1 MKRIISIAL
10 TCLLL
15 LSSVQLVSFAANGN
29 STGNEPCITMSS
41 KTANPG
47 DSVEI
52 SVEIVNNP
60 GIALISFALDYD
72 KSAITSI
79 TKSAN
84 GELFEDI
91 NYGSKCLME
100 NDTNVTDDGLLVK
113 FTVELADNVDLGD
126 YSIGM
131 FGFKCYNYD
140 EEKVNVTLESCVIT
154 VVCPHTNKTQV
165 PAKVATCLENGNEEY
180 YTCNYFDCDAIL
192 DSNGVETTLEA
203 VTVAKLGH
211 SFTDYKSDG
220 NATCLEDGTKTAKCD
235 RCDVTDTID
244 DKGSALGHSFTNYVS
259 NNDATCTEDGTE
271 TAKCERCDAT
281 DKRTEEGSKKPHNYS
296 TEWSKDENG
305 HWHDCVDCSDKTET
319 IAHDFG
325 DIGDTCLVCEY
336 VREHVHRLTLVPAV
350 KATCTEDGNINYYTC
365 SGCEKLFED
374 RTGVVEIDNRD
385 EVVIT
390 APGHKYVDATCT
402 TPKTCSVCNATDGD
416 ALGHSFTNYVS
427 DDNATCTVDGTKT
440 AKCDRCDV
448 TDTIADEGTA
458 KGHNYSEEWSKDGKE
473 HWYNCTNCTDK
484 KDVAAHDYGSA
495 GDTCEVCGYERD
507 HVHRLTLVNA
517 VEATCTTGGNKA
529 YYTCSGCDEWFEDAI
544 GSVVIEDHN
553 SVVIAALGH
562 KFAAAT
568 CTTPKTCT
576 VCNVTEGEALG
587 HKYADATC
595 TEPKT
600 CSVCGATEGEALGH
614 KFADATCTAP
624 KTCSVCNATEGEALG
639 HSFTNYVSNGDATCT
654 ADGTKTATCDR
665 CDATDTVAD
674 TGSKKPHTYSTE
686 WSKDGKEHWHNCA
699 DCTAKKDVA
708 AHDFGDVGDTCVVCK
723 YEREHVHRLTL
734 VPEIKVTCTTDGRKA
749 YYTCSGCDKWL
760 ADATGSVVIEDHNS
774 VILAATG
781 HDYADA
787 TYEKPR
793 TCKNCGEEKGKP
805 LMRPVVIETPDD
817 LEITIPENS
826 EITSAEAEKVVDTV
840 VSYIGSVEQPK
851 DTGVAANG
859 EVIETAKQNIKDEN
873 NQVIVTDNYQTA
885 LSVVAE
891 NMVVATEGDNQVVLK
906 ITYDVTPYLYALSD
920 DDEVLGKT
928 ELNNFDS
935 EITFR
940 LPVDK
945 NTTADTAKVLH
956 EDEELGTYPII
967 TDENGNKYVEVK
979 SKTFSAYTVE
989 LHYHEYES
997 AVTPP
1002 NCTEKG
1008 YTTYTCKTCGN
1019 SYKDNYVDAK
1029 GHDYAEA
1036 TATAPKTCKICGQTE
1051 GDVLKQDYKVIEGG
1065 ASLWT
1070 FGSNKGLTFRA
1081 DGDFEL
1087 FTGVMVDGA
1096 LIDTS
1101 NYTATSGST
1110 VVTLKPEYLKTLNK
1124 GEHELTIVF
1133 KNGSAK
1139 TSFEIKTQSESSP
1152 LTGEENSGI
1161 VLMGWLFLLSGIALI
1176 SVLIVKKK
1184 HFKVK

>member
-47 DSVEI
+47 DTVEI
-52 SVEIVNNP
+52 SIEIVNNP
-60 GIALISFALDYD
+60 GIMSILFGLKYD
-72 KSAITSI
+72 NNVITNV
-79 TKSAN
+79 TKTDN
-84 GELFEDI
+84 GELFDYVGFSSSFLL
-91 NYGSKCLME
+91 NNGS
-100 NDTNVTDDGLLVK
+100 DVTKDGVLAK
-113 FTVELADNVDLGD
+113 FTVDLPDDVELGNYTIEMLGLEC
-126 YSIGM
+126 G
-131 FGFKCYNYD
+131 NAN
-140 EEKVNVTLESCVIT
+140 EETVNVNSEPCVIT

-165 PAKVATCLENGNEEY
+165 PAKAATCLENGNEEY
-180 YTCNYFDCDAIL
+180 YICNYFDCDAIF
-192 DSNGVETTLEA
+192 DSKGVETTLEA
-203 VTVAKLGH
+203 ETIPKLGH
-211 SFTDYKSDG
+211 SFTDYKSNGDA
-220 NATCLEDGTKTAKCD
+220 NCLEDGTKTAKCD
-235 RCDVTDTID
+235 RCDVTETIT
-244 DKGSALGHSFTNYVS
+244 DKDSALGHSFTNYVS
-259 NNDATCTEDGTE
+259 NDDATCTADGTK
-271 TAKCERCDAT
+271 TAQCDRCDVT
-281 DKRTEEGSKKPHNYS
+281 DTKSDEGSKKPHSYS

-305 HWHDCVDCSDKTET
+305 HWHDCVDCSDRTET

-336 VREHVHRLTLVPAV
+336 ERDHVHRLTLVNAV
-350 KATCTEDGNINYYTC
+350 EATCTEDGNIDHYTC
-365 SGCEKLFED
+365 SGCDKLFGD
-374 RTGVVEIDNRD
+374 VTGLVEIDS
-385 EVVIT
+385 VVIPAT
-390 APGHKYVDATCT
+390 GHSFAAATCT
-402 TPKTCSVCNATDGD
+402 TPKTCTVCNVTEGN

-427 DDNATCTVDGTKT
+427 DNNATCTADGTKT
-440 AKCDRCDV
+440 AQCDNGCGV
-448 TDTIADEGTA
+448 TDTITDEGTA

-473 HWYNCTNCTDK
+473 HWHNCTNCNDK
-484 KDVAAHDYGSA
+484 QDVAAHDFGDK
-495 GDTCEVCGYERD
+495 GDTCEVCGYKRD

-529 YYTCSGCDEWFEDAI
+529 YYTCSGCDEWLEDAT
-544 GSVVIEDHN
+544 GSVVIKDHN

-562 KFAAAT
+562 KFA
-568 CTTPKTCT
+568 P
-576 VCNVTEGEALG
+576 
-587 HKYADATC
+587 ATC

-600 CSVCGATEGEALGH
+600 CTVCKATEGEALGH

-624 KTCSVCNATEGEALG
+624 KTCTVCNATEGEALG
-639 HSFTNYVSNGDATCT
+639 HKFADATCTTPKTCTVCHITEGKALGHSFTNYVSNNNATCLE
-654 ADGTKTATCDR
+654 DGTKTAKCDR
-665 CDATDTVAD
+665 CDETNTVAD
-674 TGSKKPHTYSTE
+674 IGSKKPHNYSTE
-686 WSKDGKEHWHNCA
+686 WSKDGKEHWHA
-699 DCTAKKDVA
+699 CTACGDKKDVA
-708 AHDFGDVGDTCVVCK
+708 AHDFGDAGDTCLECK

-734 VPEIKVTCTTDGRKA
+734 VPAVKVTCTTDGRKA

-760 ADATGSVVIEDHNS
+760 AEATGSVVIADHNS
-774 VILAATG
+774 VVIAATG

-805 LMRPVVIETPDD
+805 LMRPVVIETPAD
-817 LEITIPENS
+817 LEITVPENS
-826 EITSAEAEKVVDTV
+826 EITSNEAKEVVDKVVSD
-840 VSYIGSVEQPK
+840 IGSVEQPE
-851 DTGVAANG
+851 DTGIGTNR
-859 EVIETAKQNIKDEN
+859 EVIDAAKQNIKDGN

-885 LSVVAE
+885 ISVVAD
-891 NMVVATEGDNQVVLK
+891 NMVVAAEGENLVVLK

-920 DDEVLGKT
+920 DDDVLGKT

-945 NTTADTAKVLH
+945 NTTADTAKVMH
-956 EDEELGTYPII
+956 EDEELGTFPII

-1002 NCTEKG
+1002 DCTEKG

-1036 TATAPKTCKICGQTE
+1036 TATAPKTCKVCGHTE

-1065 ASLWT
+1065 AGAWT
-1070 FGSNKGLTFRA
+1070 LGSNKGLTFRA

-1096 LIDTS
+1096 LIDS
-1101 NYTATSGST
+1101 GNYTATAGST
-1110 VVTLKPEYLKTLNK
+1110 VITLKPEYLKTLDK

-1139 TSFEIKTQSESSP
+1139 TNFEIKAQSESSP
-1152 LTGEENSGI
+1152 LTGEENGVI
-1161 VLMGWLFLLSGIALI
+1161 VLMAWLFLLSGIALI

>member
-1 MKRIISIAL
+1 MKRIISIVL
-10 TCLLL
+10 TCILL

-29 STGNEPCITMSS
+29 STGNEPCIIMSS

-84 GELFEDI
+84 GKLFEDI
-91 NYGSKCLME
+91 NYASKCLME

-113 FTVELADNVDLGD
+113 FTVELADDVDLGD

-131 FGFKCYNYD
+131 LGFKCYNYD

-165 PAKVATCLENGNEEY
+165 PAKAPTCLENGNEEY
-180 YTCNYFDCDAIL
+180 YICNYFDCDAIF
-192 DSNGVETTLEA
+192 DSKGVETTLEA

-235 RCDVTDTID
+235 RCDVTETIT
-244 DKGSALGHSFTNYVS
+244 DKDSALGHSFTNYVS
-259 NNDATCTEDGTE
+259 NDDATCTADGTK
-271 TAKCERCDAT
+271 TAQCDRCDVT
-281 DKRTEEGSKKPHNYS
+281 DTKSDEGSKKPHSYS

-305 HWHDCVDCSDKTET
+305 HWHDCVDCSDRTET

-336 VREHVHRLTLVPAV
+336 ERDHVHRLTLVNAV
-350 KATCTEDGNINYYTC
+350 EATCTEDGNIDHYTC
-365 SGCEKLFED
+365 SGCDKLFGD
-374 RTGVVEIDNRD
+374 VTGLVEIDS
-385 EVVIT
+385 VVIPAT
-390 APGHKYVDATCT
+390 GHSFAAATCT
-402 TPKTCSVCNATDGD
+402 TPKTCSVCNATEGK

-440 AKCDRCDV
+440 ATCDRCDV
-448 TDTIADEGTA
+448 TDTIADEGSA
-458 KGHNYSEEWSKDGKE
+458 KGHNYSTEWSKDGKE
-473 HWYNCTNCTDK
+473 HWHNCTNCNDK
-484 KDVAAHDYGSA
+484 QDVAAHDYGSA
-495 GDTCEVCGYERD
+495 GDICEVCGYERD

-517 VEATCTTGGNKA
+517 IEATCTTGGNKA
-529 YYTCSGCDEWFEDAI
+529 YYTCSGCDELFEDAM
-544 GSVVIEDHN
+544 GSVVIEDRN

-587 HKYADATC
+587 HKFADATC
-595 TEPKT
+595 TAPKT
-600 CSVCGATEGEALGH
+600 CTVCNATEGEALGH
-614 KFADATCTAP
+614 KFAAATCTAP
-624 KTCSVCNATEGEALG
+624 KTCTVCNATEGEALG
-639 HSFTNYVSNGDATCT
+639 HSFTNYVSNNDATCI
-654 ADGTKTATCDR
+654 ADGTKTAKCDR
-665 CDATDTVAD
+665 CDATDKKPD
-674 TGSKKPHTYSTE
+674 TGTKKPHNYSKE
-686 WSKDGKEHWHNCA
+686 WSKDGKEHWHNCTNCN
-699 DCTAKKDVA
+699 DKQDVA
-708 AHDFGDVGDTCVVCK
+708 AHNFGDKGDTCLVCD
-723 YEREHVHRLTL
+723 YVREHVHRLTL

-774 VILAATG
+774 VIIAATG

-793 TCKNCGEEKGKP
+793 TCKNCGDEKGKP
-805 LMRPVVIETPDD
+805 LMRPVVIETPED
-817 LEITIPENS
+817 LEITTPENS
-826 EITSAEAEKVVDTV
+826 EITSTEAKKVVDTV

-851 DTGVAANG
+851 DTGVAANSA
-859 EVIETAKQNIKDEN
+859 VIDAAKQNIKDEN
-873 NQVIVTDNYQTA
+873 NQAIVTDNYQTA
-885 LSVVAE
+885 LSVVAD
-891 NMVVATEGDNQVVLK
+891 NVVVATEGDNLVVLK

-920 DDEVLGKT
+920 DDDVLGKT
-928 ELNNFDS
+928 KLNNFDS

-1002 NCTEKG
+1002 DCTEKG
-1008 YTTYTCKTCGN
+1008 YTTHTCKTCGN

-1029 GHDYAEA
+1029 GHDYTEA
-1036 TATAPKTCKICGQTE
+1036 TATAPKTCKICGHTE

-1065 ASLWT
+1065 AGIWIL
-1070 FGSNKGLTFRA
+1070 GSNKELTFRA
-1081 DGDFEL
+1081 DGDFNL
-1087 FTGVMVDGA
+1087 FTGVMIDGT
-1096 LIDTS
+1096 LIDSS
-1101 NYTATSGST
+1101 NYSVASGST
-1110 VVTLKPEYLKTLNK
+1110 VVTLKTEYLKTLNK

-1139 TSFEIKTQSESSP
+1139 TNFEIKSQSEASP
-1152 LTGEENSGI
+1152 LTGEENSAI
-1161 VLMGWLFLLSGIALI
+1161 VLMGCLFLLSGIALI
-1176 SVLIVKKK
+1176 SVLIIKKK
-1184 HFKVK
+1184 HSKVK

>member
-1 MKRIISIAL
+1 MKRIISIVL
-10 TCLLL
+10 TCILL

-29 STGNEPCITMSS
+29 STGNEPCIIMSS

-84 GELFEDI
+84 GKLFEDI
-91 NYGSKCLME
+91 NYASKCLME

-113 FTVELADNVDLGD
+113 FTVELADDVDLGD

-131 FGFKCYNYD
+131 LGFKCYNYD

-165 PAKVATCLENGNEEY
+165 PAKAPTCLENGNEEY
-180 YTCNYFDCDAIL
+180 YICNYFDCDAIF
-192 DSNGVETTLEA
+192 DSKGVETTLEA

-235 RCDVTDTID
+235 RCDVTETIT
-244 DKGSALGHSFTNYVS
+244 DKDSALGHSFTNYVS
-259 NNDATCTEDGTE
+259 NDDATCTADGTK
-271 TAKCERCDAT
+271 TAQCDRCDVT
-281 DKRTEEGSKKPHNYS
+281 DTKSDEGSKKPHSYS

-336 VREHVHRLTLVPAV
+336 ERDHVHRLTLVNAV
-350 KATCTEDGNINYYTC
+350 EATCTEDGNIDHYTC
-365 SGCEKLFED
+365 SGCDKLFGD
-374 RTGVVEIDNRD
+374 VTGLVEIDS
-385 EVVIT
+385 VVIPAT
-390 APGHKYVDATCT
+390 GHSFAAATCT
-402 TPKTCSVCNATDGD
+402 TPKTCSVCNATEGK

-440 AKCDRCDV
+440 ATCDRCDV
-448 TDTIADEGTA
+448 TDTIADEGSA
-458 KGHNYSEEWSKDGKE
+458 KGHN
-473 HWYNCTNCTDK
+473 
-484 KDVAAHDYGSA
+484 
-495 GDTCEVCGYERD
+495 
-507 HVHRLTLVNA
+507 
-517 VEATCTTGGNKA
+517 
-529 YYTCSGCDEWFEDAI
+529 
-544 GSVVIEDHN
+544 
-553 SVVIAALGH
+553 
-562 KFAAAT
+562 
-568 CTTPKTCT
+568 
-576 VCNVTEGEALG
+576 
-587 HKYADATC
+587 
-595 TEPKT
+595 
-600 CSVCGATEGEALGH
+600 
-614 KFADATCTAP
+614 
-624 KTCSVCNATEGEALG
+624 
-639 HSFTNYVSNGDATCT
+639 
-654 ADGTKTATCDR
+654 
-665 CDATDTVAD
+665 
-674 TGSKKPHTYSTE
+674 YSTE
-686 WSKDGKEHWHNCA
+686 WSKDGKEHWHNCTNCN
-699 DCTAKKDVA
+699 DKQDVA
-708 AHDFGDVGDTCVVCK
+708 AHNFGDKGDTCLVCD
-723 YEREHVHRLTL
+723 YVREHVHRLTL

-774 VILAATG
+774 VIIAATG

-793 TCKNCGEEKGKP
+793 TCKNCGDEKGKP
-805 LMRPVVIETPDD
+805 LMRPVVIETPED
-817 LEITIPENS
+817 LEITTPENS
-826 EITSAEAEKVVDTV
+826 EITSTEAKKVVDTV

-851 DTGVAANG
+851 DTGVAANSA
-859 EVIETAKQNIKDEN
+859 VIDAAKQNIKDEN
-873 NQVIVTDNYQTA
+873 NQAIVTDNYQTA
-885 LSVVAE
+885 LSVVAD
-891 NMVVATEGDNQVVLK
+891 NVVVATEGDNLVVLK

-920 DDEVLGKT
+920 DDDVLGKT
-928 ELNNFDS
+928 KLNNFDS

-1002 NCTEKG
+1002 DCTEKG
-1008 YTTYTCKTCGN
+1008 YTTHTCKTCGN

-1029 GHDYAEA
+1029 GHDYTEA
-1036 TATAPKTCKICGQTE
+1036 TATAPKTCKICGHTE

-1065 ASLWT
+1065 AGIWIL
-1070 FGSNKGLTFRA
+1070 GSNKELTFRA
-1081 DGDFEL
+1081 DGDFNL
-1087 FTGVMVDGA
+1087 FTGVMIDGT
-1096 LIDTS
+1096 LIDSS
-1101 NYTATSGST
+1101 NYSVASGST
-1110 VVTLKPEYLKTLNK
+1110 VVTLKTEYLKTLNK

-1139 TSFEIKTQSESSP
+1139 TNFEIKSQSEASP
-1152 LTGEENSGI
+1152 LTGEENSAI
-1161 VLMGWLFLLSGIALI
+1161 VLMGCLFLLSGIALI
-1176 SVLIVKKK
+1176 SVLIIKKK
-1184 HFKVK
+1184 HSKVKQQN